1 MTNEPQNRSEEWLK
15 AYAQQR
21 RAEAAPHELHPATR
35 RLLQAEVARTHARPA
50 AAAVEAAPASPI
62 EGIGL
67 FGRWSFNA
75 LAIAAVGVVAAVIGV
90 LVSDSQQPRLAK
102 FAGSPKSAS
111 EVSEVGK
118 ADRFSA
124 PMEKPA
130 AMAAASADKTI
141 TSLPFA
147 NTAAPVP
154 PSATAPAPQLNSI
167 TAAGGGGSA
176 GGAPSDLAK
185 AAAPMKSVI
194 ATPRPSEV
202 ASSVSSANAS
212 RPGGIQSRAAKTT
225 SVRSAVGELGAIS
238 SGKLEAFKE
247 GATKANALNEEVILE
262 NTVAAAKR
270 AELRGA
276 MVPGASAP
284 FPGGPGQANFA
295 ARGAAE
301 KAKKTDADGQGASY
315 LQQNFSQAAAREQ
328 QAYRRNLNAPGEP
341 RVLVN
346 FQLEREGDAVRVVDG
361 DGSVYSGN
369 VVVEP
374 GRKITPDARRKE
386 AQAEPI
392 KRDELGRDRTTQLG
406 QEQSKVPAEAFNFQ
420 VIGTNRSL
428 RQRVSFEG
436 NYQMPGLPAA
446 ELKGAV
452 NKDAAGNQRYF
463 GDAKQQYAP
472 APAPRVQGRAVIGN
486 NRIEVDAVP
495 VSK

>member
-21 RAEAAPHELHPATR
+21 RAEAASHELHPATR

-50 AAAVEAAPASPI
+50 VAAVESAPV
-62 EGIGL
+62 EGVGL

-75 LAIAAVGVVAAVIGV
+75 LAISAVGVVAAVIGV
-90 LVSDSQQPRLAK
+90 LVSDSQQPRHAK
-102 FAGSPKSAS
+102 FAGSPKS
-111 EVSEVGK
+111 VSESEIVK
-118 ADRFSA
+118 TDRFPA

-130 AMAAASADKTI
+130 ATAAASADKTM

-147 NTAAPVP
+147 NTAAPTP
-154 PSATAPAPQLNSI
+154 PSTTAPAPQLNSI
-167 TAAGGGGSA
+167 TSAGGGGSA

-185 AAAPMKSVI
+185 ASAPMKSVL
-194 ATPRPSEV
+194 ANPRPSET

-212 RPGGIQSRAAKTT
+212 RPGGIQSRAVKMTAG
-225 SVRSAVGELGAIS
+225 RSASGELGAIS
-238 SGKLEAFKE
+238 SGKLEGLQKE
-247 GATKANALNEEVILE
+247 GGTKANAINEGVNAET
-262 NTVAAAKR
+262 TVAAAKR

-276 MVPGASAP
+276 MAASSL
-284 FPGGPGQANFA
+284 GGPGQAGLA
-295 ARGAAE
+295 APGASE
-301 KAKKTDADGQGASY
+301 KTKKADADAQSGLY
-315 LQQNFSQAAAREQ
+315 LQQNFSQAAVREQ

-346 FQLEREGDAVRVVDG
+346 FQLEREGDTVRVVDG

-369 VVVEP
+369 VVVEL
-374 GRKITPDARRKE
+374 GRKITPDVRRKE
-386 AQAEPI
+386 AKEEPV
-392 KRDELGRDRTTQLG
+392 KRDELGRDRTVQLG
-406 QEQSKVPAEAFNFQ
+406 IEQSQSKAPAEAFNFQ

-436 NYQMPGLPAA
+436 NYQMPGLPAS
-446 ELKGAV
+446 ELKRAGG
-452 NKDAAGNQRYF
+452 KDAAGNQPYF
-463 GDAKQQYAP
+463 DGIKQQQFSP
-472 APAPRVQGRAVIGN
+472 APTPRVQGRAVIGN